1 MNSAISILRDCVV
14 PATPTRSQN
23 RVQRRVEKG
32 AQSDDFVS
40 KSGKLLR
47 GGIEMKQAIGRELR
61 QGLDSVGRAKRGASN
76 ESEAKNQDVAR
87 QLAWEIAAI
96 NVHLEEIR
104 YFWAKTLGISGPQWM
119 ILMALADLDQGE
131 GVPVKVVSKML
142 HVDPSF
148 VTTQSK
154 MLEKK
159 GFMRRKTSEED
170 ARIVQMSLTDKTYK
184 LIAGLASEQ
193 EALNNFIF
201 AEFSDR
207 ELSELTGKLA
217 ALKKRL
223 EKASLKVTMGI

>member
-1 MNSAISILRDCVV
+1 MGQEIRKGSDTS
-14 PATPTRSQN
+14 
-23 RVQRRVEKG
+23 RRTG
-32 AQSDDFVS
+32 
-40 KSGKLLR
+40 R
-47 GGIEMKQAIGRELR
+47 GGL
-61 QGLDSVGRAKRGASN
+61 N
-76 ESEAKNQDVAR
+76 EFGGKNQDVAR

-96 NVHLEEIR
+96 NVHFQEIR

-170 ARIVQMSLTDKTYK
+170 ARVVQMSLTDKTYK
-184 LIAGLASEQ
+184 HIAGLASEQ
-193 EALNNFIF
+193 EELNNFIF

-207 ELSELTGKLA
+207 ELSDLADKLA
-217 ALKKRL
+217 ALKNRL
-223 EKASLKVTMGI
+223 EKASLKVAMGL

>member
-1 MNSAISILRDCVV
+1 LRSESRLYG
-14 PATPTRSQN
+14 TQL
-23 RVQRRVEKG
+23 
-32 AQSDDFVS
+32 DDFVI
-40 KSGKLLR
+40 KSAKLLR
-47 GGIEMKQAIGRELR
+47 ADSGADKAMGQAPRKGS
-61 QGLDSVGRAKRGASN
+61 DSSSRAKHVASN
-76 ESEAKNQDVAR
+76 EFGGKNHDIAR
-87 QLAWEIAAI
+87 QFAWEIAAI
-96 NVHLEEIR
+96 NVHLQEIR
-104 YFWAKTLGISGPQWM
+104 YFWAKALGVSGPQWM

-131 GVPVKVVSKML
+131 GVAVKVVSKML

-159 GFMRRKTSEED
+159 GFMRRKPSADD
-170 ARIVQMSLTDKTYK
+170 ARVVQMSLTDKTYK

-217 ALKKRL
+217 ALKNRL
-223 EKASLKVTMGI
+223 EKASQKLAMGI

>member
-1 MNSAISILRDCVV
+1 L
-14 PATPTRSQN
+14 
-23 RVQRRVEKG
+23 
-32 AQSDDFVS
+32 DDFVI
-40 KSGKLLR
+40 KSAKLLR
-47 GGIEMKQAIGRELR
+47 A
-61 QGLDSVGRAKRGASN
+61 DSGADKAMGQDPRRGSDSSGRAKRGVSN
-76 ESEAKNQDVAR
+76 EFGGKNHDIAR
-87 QLAWEIAAI
+87 QFAWEIAAI
-96 NVHLEEIR
+96 NVHLQEIR
-104 YFWAKTLGISGPQWM
+104 YFWAKALGVSGPQWM

-159 GFMRRKTSEED
+159 GFMRRKPSADD
-170 ARIVQMSLTDKTYK
+170 ARVVQMSLTDKTYK

-217 ALKKRL
+217 ALKNRL
-223 EKASLKVTMGI
+223 EKASQKLAMGI